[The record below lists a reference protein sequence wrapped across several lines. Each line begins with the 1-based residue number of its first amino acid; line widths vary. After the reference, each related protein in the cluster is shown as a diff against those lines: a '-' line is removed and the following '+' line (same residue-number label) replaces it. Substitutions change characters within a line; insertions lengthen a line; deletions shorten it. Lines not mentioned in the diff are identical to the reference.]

1 MTKSKITY
9 PNERKIVRGFSIIF
23 SVLFLIPSI
32 LKGQK
37 KAIEIHRFPIGNAIH
52 LQGVAV
58 DGEYFY
64 AISNFTIAKYR
75 KSNGLFVSVW
85 DRGKDSIIRHLNS
98 GVVINGKLYCAN
110 SNFPENPMASSIE
123 IFDTKTM
130 KHIGTHSFGIF
141 AGSATWVDRKGGFWW
156 VVFANYNGKHSS
168 EGRDNRWT
176 TLVKF
181 NNDWNEMESW
191 VFPKEVLEAFAP
203 NSNSGGNWSKDGK
216 LYITGHD
223 KKEMYIMKL
232 PVIGYTLRLLQVV
245 PVVNPGQAI
254 AIDRSIKNREI
265 IYAVNR
271 EENSV
276 LVEEIK

>member
-1 MTKSKITY
+1 MRKSKITDQ
-9 PNERKIVRGFSIIF
+9 NKMRIVRGFSIMF
-23 SVLFLIPSI
+23 SVLFI
-32 LKGQK
+32 LPLTVKCQK

-75 KSNGLFVSVW
+75 KSNGSFVSVW

-110 SNFPENPMASSIE
+110 SNFPENPMVSSIE

-130 KHIGTHSFGIF
+130 KHIGSHSFGIF

-181 NNDWNEMESW
+181 NNDWNELESW
-191 VFPKEVLEAFAP
+191 VFPREVLEAFAP

-232 PVIGYTLRLLQVV
+232 PDIGYTLQLLQVV
-245 PVVNPGQAI
+245 PVINPGQAI
-254 AIDRSIKNREI
+254 AIDRWQEKKEI
-265 IYAVNR
+265 FYSVNR
-271 EENSV
+271 EDNAVIVQE
-276 LVEEIK
+276 LK

>member
-1 MTKSKITY
+1 MFNFRIMAQNKIIIF
-9 PNERKIVRGFSIIF
+9 RDFSIIF
-23 SVLFLIPSI
+23 SFLFTFPLIG
-32 LKGQK
+32 KCQK
-37 KAIEIHRFPIGNAIH
+37 SVVEIRRFPIENAIH

-58 DGEYFY
+58 DMDYFY
-64 AISNFTIAKYR
+64 AISNFTISKYR
-75 KSNGLFVSVW
+75 KSDGSFVTTW
-85 DRGKDSIIRHLNS
+85 DGRKDGIIKHLNS

-110 SNFPENPMASSIE
+110 SNFPENPMVSSIE

-130 KHIGTHSFGIF
+130 KHIENHSFGIF
-141 AGSATWVDRKGGFWW
+141 AGSATWIDRNGGYWW
-156 VVFANYNGKHSS
+156 VVFANYDGKHSS

-181 NNDWNEMESW
+181 NDNWNELESW
-191 VFPKEVLEAFAP
+191 VFPKKVLDDFAP
-203 NSNSGGNWSKDGK
+203 NSNSGGNWSRDGK

-232 PVIGYTLRLLQVV
+232 PDIGYTLQLLRIV
-245 PVVNPGQAI
+245 PVLNPGQAI
-254 AIDRSIKNREI
+254 AIDRSKKNRET
-265 IYAVNR
+265 IYAVDR

>member
-1 MTKSKITY
+1 MARNKIMIF
-9 PNERKIVRGFSIIF
+9 RFFSIIF
-23 SVLFLIPSI
+23 LFTFPLIVRC
-32 LKGQK
+32 QK
-37 KAIEIHRFPIGNAIH
+37 KAIEIRKFPIENEIH

-58 DGEYFY
+58 DDAFFY
-64 AISNFTIAKYR
+64 AISNFTIAKYK
-75 KSNGLFVSVW
+75 KSNGSFVTAW
-85 DRGKDSIIRHLNS
+85 NGGKDGIIKHLNS
-98 GVVINGKLYCAN
+98 GVVIKGKLYCAN
-110 SNFPENPMASSIE
+110 SNFPENPMVSSIE

-130 KHIGTHSFGIF
+130 KHIGNHSFGIF
-141 AGSATWVDRKGGFWW
+141 SGSATWVDMKGGFWW
-156 VVFANYNGKHSS
+156 VAFANYNGKHSS

-216 LYITGHD
+216 LYLTGHD

-232 PVIGYTLRLLQVV
+232 PDIGYTLQLLQVV

-254 AIDRSIKNREI
+254 AIDRWQEKREI
-265 IYAVNR
+265 FYSVNR
-271 EENSV
+271 EDNAVIVQE
-276 LVEEIK
+276 LK

>member
-1 MTKSKITY
+1 MIKPKIIDR
-9 PNERKIVRGFSIIF
+9 NKIRLMRGFSIIF
-23 SVLFLIPSI
+23 SILFIIPLIVEC
-32 LKGQK
+32 QK
-37 KAIEIHRFPIGNAIH
+37 KAVEIHRFPIENAIH

-58 DGEYFY
+58 DGNFFY
-64 AISNFTIAKYR
+64 AIANFTIVKYR
-75 KSNGLFVSVW
+75 KSDGSFVVAW
-85 DRGKDSIIRHLNS
+85 DGGEDSIIKHLNS

-110 SNFPENPMASSIE
+110 SNFPENPMVSSIE

-130 KHIGTHSFGIF
+130 KHVGNHSFGIF
-141 AGSATWVDRKGGFWW
+141 AGSATWIDRKGDYWW

-181 NNDWNEMESW
+181 NENWNILESW
-191 VFPKEVLEAFAP
+191 VFPKEVLDDFAP
-203 NSNSGGNWSKDGK
+203 NSNSGGNWSRDGK

-232 PVIGYTLRLLQVV
+232 PDIGYTLQLLRVV
-245 PVVNPGQAI
+245 PVLNPGQAI
-254 AIDRSIKNREI
+254 AIDRSEKNREI
-265 IYAVNR
+265 IYAVDR

>member
-1 MTKSKITY
+1 MTKSKIKDR
-9 PNERKIVRGFSIIF
+9 NKMRIMSGFSIIL
-23 SVLFLIPSI
+23 SVLFI
-32 LKGQK
+32 LPLTVKCQR

-75 KSNGLFVSVW
+75 KSNGSFVALW

-123 IFDTKTM
+123 IFDTNTM
-130 KHIGTHSFGIF
+130 KHIGSHSFGIF

-181 NNDWNEMESW
+181 NNDWNELESW

-223 KKEMYIMKL
+223 KREMYIMKL
-232 PVIGYTLRLLQVV
+232 PDIGYTLQLLQVV
-245 PVVNPGQAI
+245 SVVNPGQAI
-254 AIDRSIKNREI
+254 AIDRWQEKRKIFYS
-265 IYAVNR
+265 VNR
-271 EENSV
+271 EDNAVIVQE
-276 LVEEIK
+276 LK